1 MNNLM
6 REFPPAGDGQVTLA
20 NWRTAPF
27 SAWAFS
33 HVREIIATADIPNRP
48 GDIWALASEPD
59 DLADLAVDGDM
70 SLNGYLDATY
80 TDAYLV
86 LHDGKVVF
94 EEYRNA
100 SGADTPHILMS
111 VSKSMLGALAGILSD
126 KGMLDPAAAVTQY
139 VPEIADSA
147 WNGATV
153 QNLLDMRAGVQF
165 DEDYEAVS
173 GAIIEYRK
181 STGWNPL
188 EPGDNVTDLRSFFS
202 QVRDGD
208 GAHLGR
214 FHYVSPNTDLMA
226 WVIERATST
235 RYADLMSEHLWQPM
249 GAETSSY
256 ITVDRL
262 GAPRAAGGM
271 CVTLRDLARVGL
283 LVANRGKRDGVQVL
297 PEAWVHDVL
306 HNGDPTAWNTG
317 DFAEYFPGRT
327 MHYRNK
333 WYVERGDNP
342 MVFCIGIHGQ
352 NLYVLP
358 RQQLVV
364 AKLSSR
370 PKPLDPQV
378 SLLNLKMIEALKQ
391 HFTAG

>member
-27 SAWAFS
+27 SSWGFS
-33 HVREIIATADIPNRP
+33 HVREIIATAEIPNNP
-48 GDIWALASEPD
+48 KAVWEIEYNPD
-59 DLADLAVDGDM
+59 SLADLPVGGDM
-70 SLNGYLDATY
+70 NLNGYLDATF
-80 TDAYLV
+80 TDAFLII
-86 LHDGKVVF
+86 HKGKIVA

-100 SGADTPHILMS
+100 SGPDKPHILMS
-111 VSKSMLGALAGILSD
+111 VSKSMLGALAGILAD
-126 KGMLDPAAAVTQY
+126 KDMLDPTAAVTQY
-139 VPEIADSA
+139 VPEIAGTA
-147 WNGATV
+147 WNGASV

-165 DEDYEAVS
+165 DEDYEATS

-188 EPGDNVTDLRSFFS
+188 DPGDNANDLRSFFAQICDS
-202 QVRDGD
+202 DGS
-208 GAHLGR
+208 HLGR

-226 WVIERATST
+226 WVIERATGT
-235 RYADLMSEHLWQPM
+235 RYADLMSAHLWQPM
-249 GAETSSY
+249 GADTSGY

-271 CVTLRDLARVGL
+271 CITLRDLARVGM
-283 LVANRGKRDGVQVL
+283 LVANRGKRKDVQVL
-297 PEAWVHDVL
+297 PEAWVDDVL
-306 HNGDPTAWNTG
+306 HNGDPAAWRSG
-317 DFAEYFPGRT
+317 DFAEYFPGRN

-358 RQQLVV
+358 EQQLVI
-364 AKLSSR
+364 AKMSSR
-370 PKPLDPQV
+370 PQPLDPHV
-378 SLLNLKMIEALKQ
+378 SQLNLKMITALKQ
-391 HFTAG
+391 HYSAR